1 VPFLP
6 PPPPPPLTLRHQRAG
21 FSLVELLLVVAVM
34 GILMALAVPSL
45 SSITSGRRLDLAG
58 SQMADSLSL
67 ARQTAMARGCRVR
80 WELARIGTPPLYQIH
95 RLLEFRTGGWQP
107 STKWTALPDAV
118 QLSTNSLRAG
128 LLASPTNTVLA
139 FTYQGTNYP
148 VTTTCIPITFLPDGT
163 TDLQPGNNNFL
174 TLEPT
179 YATRDA
185 SGNTRNWFSIV
196 INPVTG
202 RTEIFRP

>member
-1 VPFLP
+1 M
-6 PPPPPPLTLRHQRAG
+6 
-21 FSLVELLLVVAVM
+21 ELLLVVAVV
-34 GILMALAVPSL
+34 GILLVLTVPAL
-45 SSITSGRRLDLAG
+45 SSITSGRRLDQAG

-67 ARQTAMARGCRVR
+67 ARQTAMSRGCRVR

-107 STKWTALPDAV
+107 STKWTPLPDAV
-118 QLSTNSLRAG
+118 QLSTNSARTGLQTRA
-128 LLASPTNTVLA
+128 TNTTLA

-163 TDLQPGNNNFL
+163 TDLQPGPDNFL

-179 YATRDA
+179 TGTRDA
-185 SGNTRNWFSIV
+185 SGATRNWFSIV